1 MPTPAPHSRSRSAI
15 LRSIGFGAAV
25 VLGAIGIWLIV
36 TGADS
41 PRRIEI
47 GVLTGLW
54 GLLLGAFCAFGSRR
68 AASRDDHHVDGPARA
83 AESDAGAAVSEERF
97 ELAVRK
103 SRDIERAEQA
113 AERRAFEAHLQELLR
128 AEIGAAVSHEVAQLR
143 AEIAQLRSELLEKV
157 GGELRLERIETTRLI
172 GSDLEAMRDE
182 VRRLKLLAGENAE
195 LGELSGPVRADVTAT
210 APLNSTLASLRRIVE
225 QEEQAA
231 APAGPPAAIPPATP
245 APPEPPRI
253 IVPSA
258 GPQSR
263 PPEPPAPP
271 RVAPPAPQVPSQDS
285 AQAPQSPAQRA
296 TEPTPA
302 RAEDPFADLPR
313 LTPFTDFPLDPVEPA
328 QQDGDRGYAG
338 RRRRR
343 DEQEAGAEVD
353 KDAGRRHRRAEE
365 GSDDVL
371 ARLLAR
377 EGVRR

>member
-1 MPTPAPHSRSRSAI
+1 M
-15 LRSIGFGAAV
+15 RSIGFGAAV

-36 TGADS
+36 TGAGS

-68 AASRDDHHVDGPARA
+68 AASRDDHHFDGPGPA
-83 AESDAGAAVSEERF
+83 AEFDAGAAVSEQRF

-113 AERRAFEAHLQELLR
+113 AERRAFEAHLQDLLR

-157 GGELRLERIETTRLI
+157 GGQLRLERIETTRLI

-210 APLNSTLASLRRIVE
+210 APLNSTIASLRRIVE

-231 APAGPPAAIPPATP
+231 APAAPAGPAGPPAAMPP
-245 APPEPPRI
+245 APPAPPTPPRI

-258 GPQSR
+258 GPQTR

-271 RVAPPAPQVPSQDS
+271 RVAPPAPQGPPQNS
-285 AQAPQSPAQRA
+285 APAPQPPPQRA

-328 QQDGDRGYAG
+328 QQDADRGYAG

-343 DEQEAGAEVD
+343 DEQEAGTEAD

-365 GSDDVL
+365 ASDDVL